1 MKFFLTKCGYMHIL
15 KYEPTNFLLFLVFF
29 YIKFNSTVSLNLM
42 IIYSAH
48 LNLKAVRVNFYAR
61 IFSTPSKV
69 FIDTEREF

>member
-1 MKFFLTKCGYMHIL
+1 
-15 KYEPTNFLLFLVFF
+15 
-29 YIKFNSTVSLNLM
+29 M

-61 IFSTPSKV
+61 IFSTPSKA